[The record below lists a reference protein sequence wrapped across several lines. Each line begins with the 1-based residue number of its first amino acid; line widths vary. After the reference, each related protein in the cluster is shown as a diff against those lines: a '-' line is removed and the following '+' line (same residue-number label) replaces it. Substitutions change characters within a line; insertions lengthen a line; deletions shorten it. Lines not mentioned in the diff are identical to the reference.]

1 MLGSSVLFV
10 VLSQDYL
17 GRGNDYMFYGYHLY
31 LGPIQMRN
39 FPEIGRKAG
48 FNKLTAGCKCWL
60 LFLVA
65 SEN

>member
-1 MLGSSVLFV
+1 MT
-10 VLSQDYL
+10 
-17 GRGNDYMFYGYHLY
+17 YMFYVYQLY

-39 FPEIGRKAG
+39 FPEIGGKAG
-48 FNKLTAGCKCWL
+48 FNKFTAGCKRWL